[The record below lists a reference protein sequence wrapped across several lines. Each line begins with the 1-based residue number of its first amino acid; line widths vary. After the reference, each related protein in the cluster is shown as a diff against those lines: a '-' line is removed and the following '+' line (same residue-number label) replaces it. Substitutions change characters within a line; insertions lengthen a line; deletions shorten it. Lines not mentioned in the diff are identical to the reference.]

1 MKNLMNT
8 YRIRRRHGM
17 TIIETILAMM
27 ITAMVGGAISTMMAA
42 VSDELT
48 SSQGTRSSLIR
59 AGLAQSRLSSYIAR
73 SHCVLDLE
81 RTSLA
86 LWLEDSRDGNTVHA
100 SEIRWIILDSE
111 TGILESHFV
120 CFPENWSESAKLQAD
135 TEYTTASNIDW
146 TMVLKSFH
154 DKGLSCSLPLVEGIV
169 SMEFTGNEVSSLD
182 TTLIEASMSM
192 TVMNQVEHT
201 NTAESI
207 RVHQIPE
214 DMDN

>member
-1 MKNLMNT
+1 
-8 YRIRRRHGM
+8 M
-17 TIIETILAMM
+17 TIIETVLAMT

-48 SSQGTRSSLIR
+48 ANQGTRSSLIR

-81 RTSLA
+81 PTSVT

-100 SEIRWIILDSE
+100 TEIRWITLDSD
-111 TGILESHFV
+111 TGTLESHFV
-120 CFPENWSESAKLQAD
+120 CFPDTWSEAAKLQAD
-135 TEYTTASNIDW
+135 TEYTTASNINW
-146 TMVLKSFH
+146 KMVLKSFQ
-154 DKGLSCSLPLVEGIV
+154 DRGLSCSLPLVEGII

-182 TTLIEASMSM
+182 TTLIEASMSLS
-192 TVMNQVEHT
+192 VMDQIEHT

-214 DMDN
+214 NMEN